1 MRELVSIHKMGFR
14 LLKMIHREDS
24 TIIPLHL
31 LELCLSLV
39 QIYAG
44 LFLTA
49 NLIDALLAGEY
60 GTAAWQAGFLCG
72 ATLLLGLSRHL
83 LQRRF
88 RSLGTRLW
96 LVFYVWLREKV
107 FSMDYESMEKPEVA
121 EKILFSE
128 RTSDMYGGLD
138 NLLNHYCNILQ
149 AILNIALSVSLV
161 VHLCLTRPSG
171 GSGLAGSLAQPFP
184 SLALFAA
191 LLLGLCACSFRAFT
205 RFATKQMEI
214 FEAHTGEE
222 EEFSYMLNNVFG
234 NEKAGKIIRI
244 YGMEEM
250 ILENT
255 ARFQGKSR
263 AYFAKMYD
271 VRNAASNANNLVSS
285 VFALGAYLLA
295 ALKVVAGAVTVG
307 AFTQY
312 VGALNQFGSAC
323 FSLIAGH
330 GELRKICTTMTD
342 FLAFLDMENPHASG
356 SIPVEKRDD
365 GEYEL
370 AFEDV
375 SFHYPGSEKLVLK
388 NVSFKLRIKGKLAV
402 VGRNGAGKTTF
413 IKLLCRLYE
422 PTEGRITLN
431 GTDIRKYDE
440 EEYRRIFG
448 VVFQDFKL
456 FAFPVWENVAAGYER
471 QDHRLWTVLEQAD
484 AADLVRNMENGLD
497 TWLYKNVEDG
507 VEISGGEAQKL
518 ALARALY
525 KDAPVV
531 ILDEPTAALDP
542 RAEAEVY
549 ERFGQLVEGKTS
561 IYISHRMSSC
571 RFCDEIIV
579 FQDGQ
584 IVERGSHEE
593 LFAAGGC
600 YAEMWNAQ
608 ARQEPW
614 RKARGNRSWAFAQP
628 RPAWPALSGYRPACP
643 GFW

>member
-1 MRELVSIHKMGFR
+1 MRELKSIHKMGIR

-24 TIIPLHL
+24 SVIPLHL
-31 LELCLSLV
+31 LDVCLSLA

-49 NLIDALLAGEY
+49 GLIDALLAGAYRE
-60 GTAAWQAGFLCG
+60 AAWQAVVLLG
-72 ATLLLGLSRHL
+72 ASLLLGLAQRL

-88 RSLGTRLW
+88 KSLGTRMW
-96 LVFYVWLREKV
+96 LIFYVWLREKV

-138 NLLNHYCNILQ
+138 TLLNHYCNILR
-149 AILNIALSVSLV
+149 AILNILLSVSLV
-161 VHLCLTRPSG
+161 VHLCLTRPAE
-171 GSGLAGSLAQPFP
+171 GLGLVGSLTGPIP
-184 SLALFAA
+184 SFGLFAV
-191 LLLGLCACSFRAFT
+191 LLVGMCACSFRAFT
-205 RFATKQMEI
+205 KFAARQMEI
-214 FEAHTGEE
+214 FNSHTGVEE
-222 EEFSYMLNNVFG
+222 KLTYLLNNVYD
-234 NEKAGKIIRI
+234 NEKVGKIIRI

-255 ARFQGKSR
+255 AQEERESR
-263 AYFAKMYD
+263 AYFEKMCD
-271 VRNAASNANNLVSS
+271 VRNAANDANNLVSS
-285 VFALGAYLLA
+285 VFAVGAYLLA

-307 AFTQY
+307 AFTRY

-323 FSLIAGH
+323 FSLISEH
-330 GELRKICTTMTD
+330 GELQKICTTMTD
-342 FLAFLDMENPHASG
+342 FLAFLDMENSHVSG

-471 QDHRLWTVLEQAD
+471 QDHRIWKALEQAD

-497 TWLYKNVEDG
+497 TWLYKSVEDG

-542 RAEAEVY
+542 KAEAEVY
-549 ERFGQLVEGKTS
+549 ERFGQLVEGRTS

-584 IVERGSHEE
+584 IVEQGSHEE

-600 YAEMWNAQ
+600 YAQMWNAQ
-608 ARQEPW
+608 A
-614 RKARGNRSWAFAQP
+614 KYYA
-628 RPAWPALSGYRPACP
+628 
-643 GFW
+643 

>member
-1 MRELVSIHKMGFR
+1 MRELKSIHKMGFR

-31 LELCLSLV
+31 LELCLSLA

-49 NLIDALLAGEY
+49 GLIDALLTGAYAE
-60 GTAAWQAGFLCG
+60 AAWQAGYLLG
-72 ATLLLGLSRHL
+72 ANLLLGLAKHL
-83 LQRRF
+83 LRRRF
-88 RSLGTRLW
+88 QSLGTRLW
-96 LVFYVWLREKV
+96 LTFYVWLREKV
-107 FSMDYESMEKPEVA
+107 FAMDYESMEKPEVA

-149 AILNIALSVSLV
+149 SILNLVLSVSLV
-161 VHLCLTRPSG
+161 IHLCLTRPAPG
-171 GSGLAGSLAQPFP
+171 LGLVGGLAGPGP

-191 LLLGLCACSFRAFT
+191 LLFGMCACSWRAF
-205 RFATKQMEI
+205 AKYAAKQLEI
-214 FEAHTGEE
+214 FDSHTGVEE
-222 EEFSYMLNNVFG
+222 RLSYMLNNVYG

-244 YGMEEM
+244 YGMEDM

-255 ARFQGKSR
+255 AQSNQKSR
-263 AYFAKMYD
+263 DYFAKMCD
-271 VRNAASNANNLVSS
+271 VENAANDANNLVSS
-285 VFALGAYLLA
+285 VFAVGAYLLA

-307 AFTQY
+307 AFTRY
-312 VGALNQFGSAC
+312 AGALNQFGSAC
-323 FSLIAGH
+323 FSLISGH
-330 GELRKICTTMTD
+330 GELRKVCTTMED

-370 AFEDV
+370 AFENV
-375 SFHYPGSEKLVLK
+375 SFHYPGSEEPVLK
-388 NVSFKLRIKGKLAV
+388 DVSFKLRIRGKLAV

-422 PTEGRITLN
+422 PTQGRITLN

-440 EEYRRIFG
+440 EEYRSIFG

-456 FAFPVWENVAAGYER
+456 FAFPVWENLAAGNER
-471 QDHRLWTVLEQAD
+471 QDDRIWRALEQAD
-484 AADLVRNMENGLD
+484 AAELVRNMEKGLD
-497 TWLYKNVEDG
+497 TWLYKGVEDG

-542 RAEAEVY
+542 KAEAFVY
-549 ERFGQLVEGKTS
+549 ERFGQMTEGRTS

-579 FQDGQ
+579 FEDGK
-584 IVERGSHEE
+584 IVEQGDHET
-593 LFAAGGC
+593 LLNAGGS
-600 YAEMWNAQ
+600 YARMWEAQ
-608 ARQEPW
+608 ARYY
-614 RKARGNRSWAFAQP
+614 A
-628 RPAWPALSGYRPACP
+628 
-643 GFW
+643 

>member
-1 MRELVSIHKMGFR
+1 MHELKSIHKMGFR
-14 LLKMIHREDS
+14 LLKMMHREDC
-24 TIIPLHL
+24 TLIPLHL
-31 LELCLSLV
+31 LEMCLSLA

-49 NLIDALLAGEY
+49 ELIDALLAGQY
-60 GTAAWQAGFLCG
+60 RQAAWQAGLLCG
-72 ATLLLGLSRHL
+72 ANLLLGLLIRL

-88 RSLGTRLW
+88 KSLGTRMW

-107 FSMDYESMEKPEVA
+107 FAMDYESMEKPEVA

-138 NLLNHYCNILQ
+138 SLLNFYCNILR
-149 AILNIALSVSLV
+149 AILNIVLSVSLV
-161 VHLCLTRPSG
+161 VHLCLARPSR
-171 GSGLAGSLAQPFP
+171 GSGLMGILADPVP
-184 SLALFAA
+184 SLVLFAA
-191 LLLGLCACSFRAFT
+191 LLLGMCACSFRVFT
-205 RFATKQMEI
+205 KFAAKQLEI
-214 FEAHTGEE
+214 FENHTGVEE
-222 EEFSYMLNNVFG
+222 RVSYMLNNVFG
-234 NEKAGKIIRI
+234 NERVGKIIRV

-250 ILENT
+250 ILENS
-255 ARFQGKSR
+255 ARFQEKSR
-263 AYFAKMYD
+263 AYFAERRD
-271 VRNAASNANNLVSS
+271 VETAAGNANNLVSS
-285 VFALGAYLLA
+285 IFSVGAYLLA

-307 AFTQY
+307 AFTRY

-323 FSLIAGH
+323 FTLISGH

-342 FLAFLDMENPHASG
+342 FLAFLDMENTCASG

-370 AFEDV
+370 SFENV
-375 SFHYPGSEKLVLK
+375 SFHYPGSEEMVLK

-402 VGRNGAGKTTF
+402 VGRNGAGKSTF

-431 GTDIRKYDE
+431 GTDIRKYDQ

-456 FAFPVWENVAAGYER
+456 FAFPVWENIAAGYER
-471 QDHRLWTVLEQAD
+471 QDERIWEALEQAD
-484 AADLVRNMENGLD
+484 AASLVRNMEKGLD
-497 TWLYKNVEDG
+497 IWLYKGVEDG
-507 VEISGGEAQKL
+507 VEVSGGEAQKL

-525 KDAPVV
+525 KDTPIVV
-531 ILDEPTAALDP
+531 LDEPTAALDP
-542 RAEAEVY
+542 KAEAEIY
-549 ERFGQLVEGKTS
+549 ERFGRMVEGRTS
-561 IYISHRMSSC
+561 IYISHRMASC

-593 LFAAGGC
+593 LFAAGGQ
-600 YAEMWNAQ
+600 YAKMWNAQ
-608 ARQEPW
+608 A
-614 RKARGNRSWAFAQP
+614 KYYA
-628 RPAWPALSGYRPACP
+628 
-643 GFW
+643 

>member
-1 MRELVSIHKMGFR
+1 MRELASIHKMGFR
-14 LLKMIHREDS
+14 FLKMIHREDS
-24 TIIPLHL
+24 AIIPLHL
-31 LELCLSLV
+31 LELCLSLA
-39 QIYAG
+39 QIYVG

-60 GTAAWQAGFLCG
+60 RSAIWQAGYLLG
-72 ATLLLGLSRHL
+72 ANLLLGLAGRL

-88 RSLGTRLW
+88 RSLGTRIW

-107 FSMDYESMEKPEVA
+107 FAMDYESMEKPEVA

-138 NLLNHYCNILQ
+138 TLLNHYCNIMR

-161 VHLCLTRPSG
+161 VHLCLARPQG
-171 GSGLAGSLAQPFP
+171 GSGLVGSLADPAF
-184 SLALFAA
+184 SLLLVAA
-191 LLLGLCACSFRAFT
+191 LLLGMCACSFRTFT
-205 RFATKQMEI
+205 RFAAKQLEV
-214 FEAHTGEE
+214 FEAHTREE
-222 EEFSYMLNNVFG
+222 EEFNYMLNNVFG

-244 YGMEEM
+244 YSMEDM
-250 ILENT
+250 IMENT

-263 AYFAKMYD
+263 AYFARMCD
-271 VRNAASNANNLVSS
+271 VGNAADNANNLVNS
-285 VFALGAYLLA
+285 VFAVGAYLLA

-342 FLAFLDMENPHASG
+342 FLAFLDMENLHASG

-370 AFEDV
+370 AFENV
-375 SFHYPGSEKLVLK
+375 SFRYPGSETFVLK
-388 NVSFKLRIKGKLAV
+388 NVDFKLRIKGKLAV

-542 RAEAEVY
+542 KAEAEVY

-579 FQDGQ
+579 FQDGR

-608 ARQEPW
+608 A
-614 RKARGNRSWAFAQP
+614 KYYNA
-628 RPAWPALSGYRPACP
+628 
-643 GFW
+643 